1 MKICSITDPKILTKL
16 KEHYYD
22 NIHWVDSDYI
32 PRNTF
37 SNWLA
42 TEYDAVYHF
51 TKQSIVFKNPKKYT
65 HFALL
70 WL

>member
-1 MKICSITDPKILTKL
+1 MCSISDPKILTKL

-22 NIHWVDSDYI
+22 NIHWVSDDLI

-37 SNWLA
+37 SNWIS
-42 TEYDAVYHF
+42 TEYNGVYSF
-51 TKQSIVFKNPKKYT
+51 NEQSIIFKDDKKYT
-65 HFALL
+65 YFALL